1 MASLYQADLEANSR
15 LQKLRFFP
23 LALTGGSG
31 RRVIDESGRALLDL
45 SAAWGAASV
54 GYGHPRFVEAVT
66 QAARNPAGASIL
78 SAANKP
84 ATELAQRLLAL
95 TPAPDGGEPRRVW
108 LGHSGSDANET
119 VARAVRA
126 ATGRPRTISFIGA
139 YHGGTAGSMAVSGHS
154 VQTHAAKDPGL
165 TLIPYPDPYRPFQ
178 GDATGGAVLDLLE
191 QRFAG
196 DVPPSEVAAV
206 FLEPIQS
213 DGGMIT
219 PPPDFLARL
228 AQLCARHGILTI
240 CDEVK
245 VGLGRS
251 GRLHCF
257 EHEGF
262 IPDIVTFGKG
272 LGGGLPI
279 SAVVGPARIMD
290 YASSFSMQTLHGNP
304 IAASAGLAVLETIEA
319 EGLAGNASDVGGYL
333 KLKLQAL
340 AQQSPLIGEVRGR
353 GLAIGAEL
361 VLDRASKAPASR
373 ETAKVVYRCFELG
386 LVLYYVGMSSNVL
399 EFTPSL
405 NLTRDEVDEAVGIL
419 GAALEDVAG
428 GRVPDSALV
437 GFEGW

>member
-1 MASLYQADLEANSR
+1 MGPLYQADLESNAQ

-23 LALTGGSG
+23 LALTGGAG
-31 RRVIDESGRALLDL
+31 RRVIDESGRSLLDL
-45 SAAWGAASV
+45 SAAWGAASL

-66 QAARNPAGASIL
+66 QAARNPAGASVL

-84 ATELAQRLLAL
+84 SIELAQRLLEI
-95 TPAPDGGEPRRVW
+95 TPARDSGPRRVW

-119 VARAVRA
+119 VARVVRA
-126 ATGRPRTISFIGA
+126 ATGRPRVISFVGA
-139 YHGGTAGSMAVSGHS
+139 YHGGTSGSMAISGHS

-178 GDATGGAVLDLLE
+178 DNDATGGKILDLLE
-191 QRFAG
+191 QRFVS
-196 DVPPSEVAAV
+196 DLPPSEVAAL

-213 DGGMIT
+213 DGGMVS
-219 PPPDFLARL
+219 PPPNFFARL
-228 AQLCARHGILTI
+228 ASLCERHGILVV

-262 IPDIVTFGKG
+262 VPDIVTFGKG
-272 LGGGLPI
+272 LGGGLPL
-279 SAVVGPARIMD
+279 SAIVGPARVMD

-304 IAASAGLAVLETIEA
+304 IAASAGLAVLETIEV
-319 EGLAGNASDVGGYL
+319 EDLVRNAADVGAYLQL
-333 KLKLQAL
+333 KLRDL
-340 AQQSPLIGEVRGR
+340 AQRCPMIGDVRGR
-353 GLAIGAEL
+353 GLAIGVEL
-361 VLDRASKAPASR
+361 VTDRTSKTPASR
-373 ETAKVVYRCFELG
+373 LAAKTVYRCFELG
-386 LVLYYVGMSSNVL
+386 VVLYYVGMSSNVL

-405 NLTRDEVDEAVGIL
+405 NLTRGEVDEAVEIVGIAL
-419 GAALEDVAG
+419 TDAAD
-428 GRVPDSALV
+428 GRVPDAALA